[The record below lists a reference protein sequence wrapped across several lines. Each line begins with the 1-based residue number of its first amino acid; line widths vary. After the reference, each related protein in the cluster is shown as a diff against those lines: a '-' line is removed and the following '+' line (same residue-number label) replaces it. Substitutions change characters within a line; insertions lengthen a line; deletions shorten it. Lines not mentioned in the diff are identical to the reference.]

1 MKKKR
6 VLIIAAI
13 VCAVIAAG
21 AIVATVISSNSK
33 DNGEKLEDLRD
44 SIKQFETS
52 EPSADTET
60 DEPADTETAE
70 PADTETDTEEPE
82 ETDADTETDTGES
95 EDTEE
100 SAQEPAET
108 SAQLPTTNDQ
118 LLDFDYLHKINP
130 DIYAWIEING
140 TLVDYP
146 VLQSKTD
153 DNKYLTTAYD
163 GSYYVGGSI
172 FTQATYNT
180 DTFNDPVTLIYG
192 HTMWSGTLFGQLQSV
207 YTNPATFAQ
216 CSDIKIYLPGE
227 VRHYTVFAAVPYE
240 NIHIMYTYD
249 FSVEYW
255 FNNFIKG
262 IQNVRALGANF
273 NKDITPQYGDRVI
286 VLSTCLNEDSSKRFL
301 VLAVLQDDLADN

>member
-6 VLIIAAI
+6 ILIIAAI
-13 VCAVIAAG
+13 VCAVIATG

-33 DNGEKLEDLRD
+33 DSGEKLEELRD

-52 EPSADTET
+52 DPSTDTET
-60 DEPADTETAE
+60 EEPVQTDTDEPE
-70 PADTETDTEEPE
+70 DTETDTEEPE
-82 ETDADTETDTGES
+82 DTETDTEEDT

-100 SAQEPAET
+100 TVESTEDT
-108 SAQLPTTNDQ
+108 SRQLPATNDQ
-118 LLDFDYLHKINP
+118 LLDFDYLHTINP

-153 DNKYLTTAYD
+153 DNRYLTTAYD
-163 GSYYVGGSI
+163 GSYYVGGAI
-172 FTQATYNT
+172 FTQASYNS

-192 HTMWSGTLFGQLQSV
+192 HTMWSGILFGQLQSI
-207 YTNPATFAQ
+207 YTNPTTFAQ

-262 IQNVRALGANF
+262 VQNVRALGANF